1 MQIRTFQA
9 TTVQGAM
16 QQVKKELG
24 PDAVILGN
32 RRIKVAP
39 TRSLIE
45 ITAARDPIE
54 SQQVVELPSSGD
66 RRQVGE
72 DIREIKGLLSMLI
85 SSKNT
90 FSQLQLQ
97 EPVARVYHHLLMR
110 GLDEKQTFIA
120 LKKALSRMNGS
131 PLDERR
137 VMHGFCRQLLEKISI
152 VTPFRDSVPVRP
164 DVFAFVGPTGVGK
177 TTTLAKL
184 AAFLKVQRHARIGIV
199 SLDTYRIGALDQLRI
214 YADILEL
221 PLLVAQTTS
230 ELLDCIEQLQH
241 MDVILIDTVGKN
253 YLHEQHVKDLQE
265 AFRGCPRLQH
275 FLVLSATAKD
285 DDLRLTIKRFHEFK
299 INSLI
304 FTKIDETLT
313 SGSMMNQL
321 LQFPYP
327 VSYLGTGQRVPEDL
341 EPATR
346 KLLLGLL
353 LIPEKGGHEK
363 AQQNPQR
370 QS

>member
-32 RRIKVAP
+32 RKITVTP

-45 ITAARDPIE
+45 ITAARDRIDTQPGAE
-54 SQQVVELPSSGD
+54 MPSSEA
-66 RRQVGE
+66 RQQVGE

-120 LKKALSRMNGS
+120 IKRALSGMNGG
-131 PLDERR
+131 PLDEKR
-137 VMHGFCRQLLEKISI
+137 VMHGFCRQVLEKISI
-152 VTPFRDSVPVRP
+152 VAPFRDTVPVRP
-164 DVFAFVGPTGVGK
+164 DVFAFIGPTGVGK

-184 AAFLKVQRHARIGIV
+184 AAFLKVQRHARVGVV

-221 PLLVAQTTS
+221 PLLVAQNTT
-230 ELLDCIEQLQH
+230 ELLDSVERLQH

-253 YLHEQHVKDLQE
+253 YLREQHVKDLQE
-265 AFRGCPRLQH
+265 AFSGCPKLQH
-275 FLVLSATAKD
+275 FLVLSAAAKD
-285 DDLRLTIKRFHEFK
+285 EDLRLTIKRFHEFK

-313 SGSMMNQL
+313 PGSMINQL

-327 VSYLGTGQRVPEDL
+327 ISYVGTGQRVPEDL
-341 EPATR
+341 EPASR

-353 LIPEKGGHEK
+353 LTPEKGGHEK
-363 AQQNPQR
+363 E
-370 QS
+370 